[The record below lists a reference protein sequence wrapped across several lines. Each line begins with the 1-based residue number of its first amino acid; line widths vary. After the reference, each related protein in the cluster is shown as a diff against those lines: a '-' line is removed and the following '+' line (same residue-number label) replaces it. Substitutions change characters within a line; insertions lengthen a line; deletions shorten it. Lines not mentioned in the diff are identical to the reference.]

1 MGDTRTVAGRRSPL
15 SAVDRRAAHVLV
27 AAFPALAGAAPLANE
42 ADRLSVAALTE
53 RAENERRERLP
64 DLLVALDLAL
74 GAIASPALIVGSDG
88 RILRANAMARETL
101 AAHAAAI
108 RRFLA
113 SVLAGGLRGR
123 GAADSPA
130 SAWDFAPLG
139 HGGEAVGFLAI
150 RRTPPRAL
158 GEALATARRRWKL
171 TARQTEVLTLVARG
185 LTNELIAEA
194 LGIGRGTV
202 EFHLSGLFDKAGV
215 SNRATLIA
223 QALR

>member
-101 AAHAAAI
+101 AAHAAAS

-113 SVLAGGLRGR
+113 SV
-123 GAADSPA
+123 